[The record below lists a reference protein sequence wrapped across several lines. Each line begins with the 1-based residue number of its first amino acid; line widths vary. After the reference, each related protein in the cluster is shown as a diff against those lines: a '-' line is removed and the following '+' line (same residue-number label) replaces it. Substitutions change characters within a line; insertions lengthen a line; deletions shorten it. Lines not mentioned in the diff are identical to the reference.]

1 MKDALLTCRAF
12 AFNSQVPP
20 ALLCLHHASVFMLS
34 GFLRLVDFYLPW
46 YFPNKKP
53 LQKAAK
59 VMSARIR
66 TGVSSNKA

>member
-1 MKDALLTCRAF
+1 
-12 AFNSQVPP
+12 
-20 ALLCLHHASVFMLS
+20 MLS

-53 LQKAAK
+53 LQRAAK